1 MENIKPLRF
10 IEKNYYYFDKNSKI
24 YDLGCG
30 SWRNS
35 IFLSEKWLKIVAI
48 DNDEKILEKI
58 NHPNIVKI
66 NSDFKKFLEKN
77 ENLENIIASFIL
89 RFDEKNFEKNILQ
102 IQNSTKIGGK
112 NIIIDFIDDW
122 WKFVEK
128 WKNITFYWLK
138 ENELK
143 KFYENENW
151 ETLDYIE
158 ENEKTRVQDEN
169 WNFLFCKT
177 AQIIAKK
184 IS

>member
-1 MENIKPLRF
+1 M
-10 IEKNYYYFDKNSKI
+10 
-24 YDLGCG
+24 
-30 SWRNS
+30 
-35 IFLSEKWLKIVAI
+35 
-48 DNDEKILEKI
+48 
-58 NHPNIVKI
+58 
-66 NSDFKKFLEKN
+66 EKN

-89 RFDEKNFEKNILQ
+89 RFNEKNFEKNILQ
-102 IQNSTKIGGK
+102 IQKSTKIGGK
-112 NIIIDFIDDW
+112 NIIVDFIDDW

-128 WKNITFYWLK
+128 WRNSNFYWLK

-151 ETLDYIE
+151 EILDYIE